1 MKHTVKVQQLMSDD
15 NAYLNVIEDCGYVG
29 VWTYPHDDGGVFVR
43 MARTRDGKVA
53 LLAFGSLATAEEFEQ
68 NTVWTFVDIPE
79 MDAECMENMR
89 SSKIAREIVSEL
101 KLAGC
106 MMTSTAESIIAAKME
121 PVRHALRLA
130 WDGEACPPEMN
141 CECPNCKE
149 VSVAMELL
157 EMSEE
162 E

>member
-1 MKHTVKVQQLMSDD
+1 MAELVSLHVDRVEVGGLRMKHTVKVQQLMSDD

-43 MARTRDGKVA
+43 LARTRDGQVA

-89 SSKIAREIVSEL
+89 SSKIAREGGSNEQV
-101 KLAGC
+101 
-106 MMTSTAESIIAAKME
+106 
-121 PVRHALRLA
+121 
-130 WDGEACPPEMN
+130 N
-141 CECPNCKE
+141 
-149 VSVAMELL
+149 
-157 EMSEE
+157 
-162 E
+162 